1 MDLSDTLM
9 EVVKESEASI
19 RDSVNELKSVV
30 DVAKGF
36 LLEFDFV
43 ESVEVVR
50 DDVLFN
56 IKFKKELY
64 KLSYR
69 SDVRKLLSF
78 FIDDIMVGNLIR
90 VIIRSSDNIAELESY
105 LTFDLKN
112 NY

>member
-1 MDLSDTLM
+1 M

-19 RDSVNELKSVV
+19 RDAVDELKSVI

-43 ESVEVVR
+43 ESVDVVR

-105 LTFDLKN
+105 LKFNLKN

>member
-19 RDSVNELKSVV
+19 RDSVDELKSVV

>member
-19 RDSVNELKSVV
+19 RDSVDELKSVI

-36 LLEFDFV
+36 LLDLDFV

-69 SDVRKLLSF
+69 SDARKLLSF

>member
-19 RDSVNELKSVV
+19 RDAVEELKSVI

-43 ESVEVVR
+43 ESVDVVR

-56 IKFKKELY
+56 IKFKKEIY

-105 LTFDLKN
+105 LKFNLKN

>member
-1 MDLSDTLM
+1 MELSDTLM

-19 RDSVNELKSVV
+19 RDSVEELKSVV

-43 ESVEVVR
+43 ESVDVIR

-56 IKFKKELY
+56 IKFRRELY

-69 SDVRKLLSF
+69 RDVRKLLSF
-78 FIDDIMVGNLIR
+78 FIDDIMIGNLIR

>member
-1 MDLSDTLM
+1 MDLSDTLI

>member
-1 MDLSDTLM
+1 MDLPDTLM

-19 RDSVNELKSVV
+19 RDSVEELKSVI

-36 LLEFDFV
+36 LLDLEFV

-56 IKFKKELY
+56 IKFKKEHY